1 LENQEADR
9 FNHLL
14 YIQDMLRAKDVPDA
28 YISLMAGVWSEVCSA
43 IISEAWI
50 APNYQALFVADRLE
64 HYARQLRAA
73 VGADLLW
80 PKEETEI

>member
-1 LENQEADR
+1 VYSPQMIRGILES
-9 FNHLL
+9 HS
-14 YIQDMLRAKDVPDA
+14 VPDNV
-28 YISLMAGVWSEVCSA
+28 IETLLTLHREFSA
-43 IISEAWI
+43 AIVSEAWI